1 MERHYSDADLQAF
14 LAALT
19 SPVRQP
25 GEVLLKLVNEGLDRL
40 PYPAGGATLHRWRGL
55 ASVAATDLSLCKLYE
70 GHTDALAVIAEVD
83 RVEEA
88 ARFTMPAD
96 STWGMWAAEPPDAKV
111 HINSR
116 TGTQDVR
123 LDGHKAWCSGA
134 AQLSHALITCWDEKG
149 RQQLVAV
156 ALNQPGVEITRQGW
170 HAVGMAA
177 TASVDVHFEQARGH
191 CIGPPEAYLRRP
203 GFWHGGAGIAA
214 CWFGAAQALAEALR
228 AHCNRR
234 AEPHALAHLG
244 ALDTALGGAADSL
257 RAGAQWLDTNP
268 YSDAELLVRRL
279 RSQCEF
285 AASQAL
291 EHVGRALGAS
301 PYCRDEKYAQLLAD
315 LPVYLRQS
323 HAERDLAAQGERVA
337 DEPEGSWML

>member
-19 SPVRQP
+19 SPVKQP
-25 GEVLLKLVNEGLDRL
+25 GEVLKRLVNEGLDRL
-40 PYPAGGATLHRWRGL
+40 PYPASGATLHRWRGL

-70 GHTDALAVIAEVD
+70 GHTDALAIMAEVD

-88 ARFTMPAD
+88 ARFAMPAD

-111 HINSR
+111 QINSR

-123 LDGHKAWCSGA
+123 LDGRKAWCSGA
-134 AQLSHALITCWDEKG
+134 AQLSHALITCWDEEG
-149 RQQLVAV
+149 QQQLVAV
-156 ALNQPGVEITRQGW
+156 ALHQPGVEIAKQGW

-177 TASVDVHFEQARGH
+177 TASVDVNFEQARGH
-191 CIGPPEAYLRRP
+191 CIGPPGAYLRRP

-228 AHCNRR
+228 AHCRR
-234 AEPHALAHLG
+234 HDEPHALAHLG
-244 ALDTALGGAADSL
+244 ALDTALGTAADSL
-257 RAGAQWLDTNP
+257 RAGAQWLDANP
-268 YSDAELLVRRL
+268 FADAERLVRRL
-279 RSQCEF
+279 RSGCEY
-285 AASQAL
+285 AAAQAL
-291 EHVGRALGAS
+291 EHVGRAMGAG
-301 PYCRDEKYAQLLAD
+301 PYCRDEKFAQLLAD

-337 DEPEGSWML
+337 DEPEGSWMI